1 MGYVTVKVNL
11 DVLFLNA
18 NVTIIKSAKGVA
30 LPLLNGYNVYYHSIK
45 WEMRQISLPSECQ
58 GMVTGR
64 FATCTLCPMSFRPP
78 I

>member
-30 LPLLNGYNVYYHSIK
+30 LPLLNGYNV
-45 WEMRQISLPSECQ
+45 L
-58 GMVTGR
+58 
-64 FATCTLCPMSFRPP
+64 LSFYKMGNAAD
-78 I
+78 